1 MSPLLSTLNKISCR
15 VIGHNWKSVWI
26 SHRGY
31 KVIWNYRCDR
41 CGEVLIKEDSRR
53 GGSAP

>member
-1 MSPLLSTLNKISCR
+1 MSPPLSTLNKISCR